1 MNSPNYS
8 NGKVEFWKIATGA
21 VTSSFFGSFVALS
34 PTDPNMAIIRGTEGI
49 QAVKLVKGKLRN
61 FPTVEMWD
69 KSGNANPYISGITV
83 FRPDGNTITTQDAN
97 DDNRLYEFGLSDL
110 ERPPRFTEKFTVKAL
125 SVVYCPLEPESLLV
139 GRVNGQLDV
148 VSYTGY
154 ASAAQIHCH
163 LNSHSSVKISACAW
177 SQDRKWIA
185 TGNDHGHIHLWNGSV
200 TTSISLARRLPTDRI
215 SPITSLIFVP
225 DSTALIIFCG
235 GYLTLWDIAKG
246 VYVDNSGLPATA
258 TNIALDGPR
267 NRVAVVVDETIFL
280 YELKLPRQKPP
291 QEVTAGGQQEPHHN
305 RHHGT
310 TVHQKSQAGS

>member
-1 MNSPNYS
+1 
-8 NGKVEFWKIATGA
+8 
-21 VTSSFFGSFVALS
+21 
-34 PTDPNMAIIRGTEGI
+34 MAIIQGTKGI

-69 KSGNANPYISGITV
+69 ISGNANPYALDSEITV
-83 FRPDGNTITTQDAN
+83 FRPDGKAITTQDAE

-110 ERPPRFTEKFTVKAL
+110 EFPSSSTEKFSVKA
-125 SVVYCPLEPESLLV
+125 SSGVYCPLKPELLLV

-154 ASAAQIHCH
+154 TSAAKIHCH

-177 SQDRKWIA
+177 SQDGNWIA
-185 TGNDHGHIHLWNGSV
+185 TGNDHGHIYLWDASV
-200 TTSISLARRLPTDRI
+200 TTSISLARRPHLPRATDRTC
-215 SPITSLIFVP
+215 PITSLIFVP

-258 TNIALDGPR
+258 TNIALVGLR
-267 NRVAVVVDETIFL
+267 TARITGTAVSFTAVI
-280 YELKLPRQKPP
+280 LPWS
-291 QEVTAGGQQEPHHN
+291 T
-305 RHHGT
+305 
-310 TVHQKSQAGS
+310 